1 MLSLTSKIFGLIS
14 RMMLLL
20 FLWGSYDPYSIF
32 SVFNSL
38 LQFIPATSFH
48 PSLSSVHL
56 SSALFSHKVVE
67 VSASSESVQSP
78 ALNPRKRLHSA
89 EEVQCGSRPNPEG
102 AGSMSMTELS
112 YSENKHGRESLC
124 QRCQIIA
131 NQLNRQ
137 ACELAKPG
145 TLKVCAFN

>member
-1 MLSLTSKIFGLIS
+1 MSTVYILFQQPLFILSQFELSSDLLSL
-14 RMMLLL
+14 
-20 FLWGSYDPYSIF
+20 
-32 SVFNSL
+32 
-38 LQFIPATSFH
+38 
-48 PSLSSVHL
+48 
-56 SSALFSHKVVE
+56 KVVE

-102 AGSMSMTELS
+102 AGSVSVTELS

-131 NQLNRQ
+131 KQLNRQ
-137 ACELAKPG
+137 ARELAEPG

>member
-1 MLSLTSKIFGLIS
+1 MSLTVFFF
-14 RMMLLL
+14 L
-20 FLWGSYDPYSIF
+20 FLTVFYSLF
-32 SVFNSL
+32 
-38 LQFIPATSFH
+38 QQPHFH
-48 PSLSSVHL
+48 FQPLSSVHL

-67 VSASSESVQSP
+67 VSASSESGQSP

-102 AGSMSMTELS
+102 AGSVSMTELS

-137 ACELAKPG
+137 ARELAKPG